1 MTFSLHW
8 IHLQLTLQLRDH
20 RIVFLLADF
29 SKIETKMKHQTDRQ
43 MTVKQK
49 INITHKKAPISGQNT
64 ATIMGLVADKNTD
77 EQSKLLN
84 YIALADNHLN
94 NNVQNLIL
102 PLNGKMK
109 YEKKSY
115 DLNSTQFDQGK
126 LK

>member
-1 MTFSLHW
+1 
-8 IHLQLTLQLRDH
+8 
-20 RIVFLLADF
+20 
-29 SKIETKMKHQTDRQ
+29 
-43 MTVKQK
+43 MTVKQN

-77 EQSKLLN
+77 EESKLLN
-84 YIALADNHLN
+84 YMALADNHLN